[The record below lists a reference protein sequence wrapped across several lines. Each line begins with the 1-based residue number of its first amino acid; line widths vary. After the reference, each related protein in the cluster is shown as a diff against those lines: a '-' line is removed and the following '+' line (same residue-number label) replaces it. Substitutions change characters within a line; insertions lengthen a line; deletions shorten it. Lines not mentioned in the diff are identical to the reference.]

1 MNKDLILEKGDIVHC
16 KRRCARGK
24 IIVANDFNG
33 KNINEFEKAY
43 EYQVMKVSRPVKYKT
58 IYEFKEIL
66 NAKEKKYL
74 SYVVRPFRN
83 RVDFITKQKIYNCE
97 GEHEYIYIRIHNDAL
112 INMPN
117 FKIGTMYKGMETGK
131 EYTLEELGL

>member
-16 KRRCARGK
+16 KRKCARGK

-33 KNINEFEKAY
+33 KSINEFEKAY
-43 EYQVMKVSRPVKYKT
+43 EYQVMKVSRPVKYKR

-66 NAKEKKYL
+66 NKRENEWL
-74 SYVVRPFRN
+74 GNLVRPFRD
-83 RVDFITKQKIYNCE
+83 RI
-97 GEHEYIYIRIHNDAL
+97 EYIRKCCDSSELSYIFIKMKNKEDIKL
-112 INMPN
+112 PF
-117 FKIGTMYKGMETGK
+117 FKRNTMYKGMKINK